1 MADFEMK
8 EGTFNLFKNDKKE
21 GNQPDYT
28 GKVVINGVEMRTA
41 AWIKQK
47 DGKAYFT
54 GKISEFQKRSEEN
67 TPVVDPLNPPAAD
80 FLSAPDP
87 EAGMSA
93 KEKVISRNKQ
103 KEAESPTVADDL
115 PF

>member
-1 MADFEMK
+1 MAEYTMK
-8 EGTFNLFKNDKKE
+8 DLEFTLFKNDKKE

-28 GKVVINGVEMRTA
+28 GKVMINGVEMRTA

-54 GKISEFQKRSEEN
+54 GKISEFQTKRDDG
-67 TPVVDPLNPPAAD
+67 PVEDPLNPPAAKK
-80 FLSAPDP
+80 SAGTPSSPSDDP
-87 EAGMSA
+87 
-93 KEKVISRNKQ
+93 
-103 KEAESPTVADDL
+103 